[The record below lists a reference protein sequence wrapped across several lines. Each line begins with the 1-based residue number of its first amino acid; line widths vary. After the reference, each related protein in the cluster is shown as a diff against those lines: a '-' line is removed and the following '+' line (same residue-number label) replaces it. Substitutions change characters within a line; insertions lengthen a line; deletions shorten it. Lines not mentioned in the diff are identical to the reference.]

1 VAGRLRRSSCG
12 GSDARPRPS
21 LDGRRDI
28 LVRPI
33 SARPEVSV
41 LVSIANASF
50 GYAAD
55 LIFENLS
62 FQVNPEERLGV
73 VGPNGHGKSTLLRLI
88 AGTLPIETGERSVRR
103 GVEIGYMRQSHE
115 FPHDVSVHDLLME
128 TFPEVLEAERKL
140 AALHARM
147 DGGDHSEATLAELG
161 DLQHRFEEL
170 DGWTLEAR
178 ATALSEEVGFGPDDL
193 RRPAGSLSG
202 GERTRFELARV
213 LLRQPDVLLLDEPT
227 NHLDL
232 VQTEKLERRL
242 AEYPHTFLVVSHD
255 RAFLR
260 SVCGGIVEVERKRAI
275 RYAGGYDAWK
285 RQRQERLTKALE
297 DYLRQ
302 HEHIE
307 KVEDFIRRN
316 IAGQKTKQAQSRRRM
331 LEKME
336 RLERPED
343 VWEAATH
350 LGMEFESGDHPGG
363 REMLRARSLA
373 VGHPGKEPIVRDWD
387 WTLYRGDHVGV
398 VGPNGAGKTSLV
410 EALLGRARPL
420 DGLAELGY
428 QVSAGY
434 LDQKLKTGLD
444 ERRSLVD
451 EVRTVRPDLT
461 IEGARDALA
470 RYRFLGDDVFKAVG
484 GLSGGERCRLA
495 LLKISLEPH
504 NLLVLD
510 EPTNHLDIPAC
521 EVLERALE
529 RYDGTLLVISHDR
542 EFLDRVVTKILWVE
556 AGRIRSFEGN
566 WSQARRKMRD
576 VDVGAAAPAETI
588 RVEVKAV
595 ATKAPTT
602 AESGAAPRAIDRE
615 ESKRRRRERAQAKS
629 RLAKLEE
636 EIARFE
642 ARAKELAD
650 LLAKGPGGDWE
661 KLHALVNEEQELRG
675 RLERRYREWERT
687 TEILGGEE

>member
-1 VAGRLRRSSCG
+1 MLL
-12 GSDARPRPS
+12 S
-21 LDGRRDI
+21 L
-28 LVRPI
+28 
-33 SARPEVSV
+33 
-41 LVSIANASF
+41 ANASF

-55 LIFENLS
+55 LIFESLS
-62 FQVNPEERLGV
+62 FQVNPGEKLGV

-88 AGTLPIETGERSVRR
+88 AGTLPLETGERSVRR
-103 GVEIGYMRQSHE
+103 GIEIGYMRQSHE

-128 TFPEVLEAERKL
+128 TFPEVLATVRRLAE
-140 AALHARM
+140 LHVRI
-147 DGGDHSEATLAELG
+147 DGGDHSAATLAELG

-178 ATALSEEVGFGPDDL
+178 ATALADEVGFGPDDL
-193 RRPAGSLSG
+193 KRPAGSLSG

-213 LLRQPDVLLLDEPT
+213 LLRAPDVLLLDEPT

-242 AEYPHTFLVVSHD
+242 AEYPNTFLVVSHD

-260 SVCGGIVEVERKRAI
+260 AVCTGIVEVERRRAV

-285 RQRQERLTKALE
+285 KQREERMAKALE

-307 KVEDFIRRN
+307 KVEDFIRRTS
-316 IAGQKTKQAQSRRRM
+316 AGQKTKQAQSRRRM

-336 RLERPED
+336 KLERPED

-350 LGMEFESGDHPGG
+350 LGMEFESGAHPGG
-363 REMLRARSLA
+363 REILRARGLT
-373 VGHPGKEPIVRDWD
+373 VGHPGKDPIVRDWE
-387 WTLYRGDHVGV
+387 WTLYRGDRVGV

-410 EALLGRARPL
+410 EALLGRSRTL

-428 QVSAGY
+428 QVSPGY
-434 LDQKLKTGLD
+434 LDQKLVTGLD

-470 RYRFLGDDVFKAVG
+470 RYRFLGDDVFKTVG

-504 NLLVLD
+504 NLLLLD

-556 AGRIRSFEGN
+556 SGHVRPFEGN
-566 WSQARRKMRD
+566 WSEARRRMRSD
-576 VDVGAAAPAETI
+576 EPRATSPAPAPPIKPPATVAAETA
-588 RVEVKAV
+588 R
-595 ATKAPTT
+595 
-602 AESGAAPRAIDRE
+602 APRPDRE
-615 ESKRRRRERAQAKS
+615 ESKRRRRERTQART

-636 EIARFE
+636 EIAQFE
-642 ARAKELAD
+642 ARAKELAE
-650 LLAKGPGGDWE
+650 LLAKSPGGDWE
-661 KLHALVNEEQELRG
+661 KLHSLVNEEQELRG
-675 RLERRYREWERT
+675 RLERRYREWERAT
-687 TEILGGEE
+687 DLLGGSE